1 MTPQLMQTQHELNSL
16 DEEAESKVCGDPFLR
31 KFSHQVWDCV
41 GEIFLHPPDC
51 RLEDLYRFS
60 CSSLYDS
67 KDFFFIKLK
76 WLKIRLRVGQGMIL
90 LFSILF
96 RLYPLFQCKKE
107 AFNRVSLKTLN

>member
-1 MTPQLMQTQHELNSL
+1 MSITFAEASAELNSL
-16 DEEAESKVCGDPFLR
+16 DEEAESEVSGDLFLCT
-31 KFSHQVWDCV
+31 FSHQVWDCI
-41 GEIFLHPPDC
+41 GEIFLRPLDC
-51 RLEDLYRFS
+51 RLEDLCRFS

-67 KDFFFIKLK
+67 KVFFFIKLK

>member
-1 MTPQLMQTQHELNSL
+1 MSITFAEASAELNSL

-51 RLEDLYRFS
+51 RLEDLCRFS

-67 KDFFFIKLK
+67 KDFF
-76 WLKIRLRVGQGMIL
+76 L
-90 LFSILF
+90 L
-96 RLYPLFQCKKE
+96 
-107 AFNRVSLKTLN
+107 N